1 MEKTEIKN
9 YNLFNT
15 IAVNINFNKS
25 NNKKTENF
33 NIQSSKDSSSFLKDI
48 ELNREVYIENLL
60 VNSLKEKSIKITSG
74 ENNISNI
81 NKVLDKIND
90 SSIKEPIVITSV
102 VIAMQLDLSNINFKP
117 SK

>member
-48 ELNREVYIENLL
+48 
-60 VNSLKEKSIKITSG
+60 
-74 ENNISNI
+74 
-81 NKVLDKIND
+81 
-90 SSIKEPIVITSV
+90 
-102 VIAMQLDLSNINFKP
+102 
-117 SK
+117 